1 MTRWISWAECAAR
14 GVHLC
19 ASIIFFNVQ
28 HPPRI
33 GLAQCTFIGPLI
45 FSSDQIA
52 NQALRI
58 FSTAEGTVEREGR
71 FSLAAPPVHLEGGF
85 LPVCALLFRRG
96 SWAHLH
102 ARTARAFCFSRS
114 RRALHQHGDCFA
126 KKKFGPRKR
135 YEYVRAMLRS
145 HFEMKDGQLY
155 IEKIWAEAATVVRRD
170 MKQKSRVLFFTA
182 AFLTIQT
189 PLVDCSPLPFLFF
202 TFSATKC
209 IFYNHFHIESCS
221 SIFWLIF
228 SWNCVFKSLN
238 CFCKS
243 IFKQL
248 TSKFKL
254 FLWDF

>member
-1 MTRWISWAECAAR
+1 MTRSISAECDAR

-58 FSTAEGTVEREGR
+58 FSAAEGTVEREGR

-96 SWAHLH
+96 SWTHLH

-114 RRALHQHGDCFA
+114 ACLASKHGDRIGEE
-126 KKKFGPRKR
+126 KKFGPRKR
-135 YEYVRAMLRS
+135 Y
-145 HFEMKDGQLY
+145 G
-155 IEKIWAEAATVVRRD
+155 
-170 MKQKSRVLFFTA
+170 
-182 AFLTIQT
+182 
-189 PLVDCSPLPFLFF
+189 
-202 TFSATKC
+202 
-209 IFYNHFHIESCS
+209 
-221 SIFWLIF
+221 
-228 SWNCVFKSLN
+228 
-238 CFCKS
+238 
-243 IFKQL
+243 
-248 TSKFKL
+248 SKEQSV
-254 FLWDF
+254 